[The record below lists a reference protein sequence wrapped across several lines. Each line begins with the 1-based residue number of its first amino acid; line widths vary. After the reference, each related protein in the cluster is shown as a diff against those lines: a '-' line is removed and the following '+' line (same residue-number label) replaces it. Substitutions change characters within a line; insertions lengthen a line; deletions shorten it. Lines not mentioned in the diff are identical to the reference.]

1 MCIRDRDGTKS
12 GYDNELNQRLAS
24 ALEIPLIASGG
35 AGNLGH
41 LVEAIKLGKAD
52 AVLAASIF
60 HYEEISIMKV
70 KEELSKNKISVR
82 LKI

>member
-1 MCIRDRDGTKS
+1 MTSMDKDGTKS
-12 GYDNELNQRLAS
+12 GYDNDLNQKLS
-24 ALEIPLIASGG
+24 FLLKIPLIASGG
-35 AGNLGH
+35 AGKLGH